1 MIIVL
6 HVKLNSPQSAI
17 LVSIIARMGVWV
29 LDNHCAIIPP
39 AFALESGLCLK
50 KSGKCRRSKNRES
63 KPWPGQPGSKVYANR
78 SHSCI
83 SRLDS
88 CNPPTLVPEV
98 PSFLFVNHILA
109 AFAPVENR
117 KNSGARVPFT
127 FYLISVFISSPWR
140 EDQFPDFIYYK
151 TYHLHCK
158 NAASQEWSGARVI
171 DIVSW

>member
-117 KNSGARVPFT
+117 KTLGPGYRSLFIWFLSLLPLPGVRISFLILFIIRHTTYIARMQRPKND
-127 FYLISVFISSPWR
+127 LER
-140 EDQFPDFIYYK
+140 E
-151 TYHLHCK
+151 
-158 NAASQEWSGARVI
+158 W
-171 DIVSW
+171 